1 MQSVALISDIHANLP
16 ALEAVLAE
24 IDDLGIERILCC
36 GDIVG
41 YGPHPR
47 ECVELI
53 RQRKIP
59 SVLGNHDL
67 FTIQLSRNPAVLE
80 FEEQLRANMVWA
92 GILHAVDELRD
103 EDMQWLMDLPTFL
116 KRPGVVIGHAAMHD
130 ITNWPYL
137 IDDADI
143 IETLDEMTAKEF
155 TLGFFGHSHDQQW
168 FTRTAKGALKRSR
181 KSTSILPANTASAV
195 VVGSVGQP
203 RTGDPRAAWTL
214 WNPDARSIEF
224 RRTDYPIHETIKAI
238 QSYGL
243 PPDSAERLAEGY

>member
-1 MQSVALISDIHANLP
+1 MQPVAVISDIHANLP
-16 ALEAVLAE
+16 ALKAVLAE
-24 IDDLGIERILCC
+24 IDGLGIERILCC

-47 ECVELI
+47 ECVQLI
-53 RQRKIP
+53 RERSIP

-67 FTIQLSRNPAVLE
+67 YTIQLSRNPAARD
-80 FEEQLRANMVWA
+80 FEEELRANMVWA

-103 EDMQWLMDLPTFL
+103 EDMDWLMDLPTFL
-116 KRPGVVIGHAAMHD
+116 KRPGVIIGHAAMHD
-130 ITNWPYL
+130 VASWPYL
-137 IDDADI
+137 IDDEDI
-143 IETLDEMTAKEF
+143 IATLDEMAFKEI

-168 FTRTAKGALKRSR
+168 CTRTAKGSVKCSR
-181 KSTSILPANTASAV
+181 KSTSVLPANKPCAV

-214 WNPDARSIEF
+214 WNPETRSIEF

-238 QSYGL
+238 QSIGL
-243 PPDSAERLAEGY
+243 PMEAGVRLLDGY

>member
-1 MQSVALISDIHANLP
+1 M
-16 ALEAVLAE
+16 
-24 IDDLGIERILCC
+24 
-36 GDIVG
+36 
-41 YGPHPR
+41 
-47 ECVELI
+47 ELI

-67 FTIQLSRNPAVLE
+67 FTIQLSRNPAARD

-103 EDMQWLMDLPTFL
+103 EDMHWLMDLPTFL

-130 ITNWPYL
+130 IANWPYL
-137 IDDADI
+137 IDDVDI
-143 IETLDEMTAKEF
+143 IATLDEMTSKEI

-168 FTRTAKGALKRSR
+168 FTRTAKGVVNRNS
-181 KSTSILPANTASAV
+181 KSTSVLPENKASAV

-214 WNPDARSIEF
+214 WNPETRSIEF
-224 RRTDYPIHETIKAI
+224 RRTDYPIHETMKAI
-238 QSYGL
+238 QSIGL
-243 PPDSAERLAEGY
+243 PLEAGERLAEGY